1 MHSRQSRQSRH
12 SRWASC
18 LNPACP
24 LQVQAATGQ
33 TAAAAAAVAAV
44 VATEAKWDCNGVS
57 QDSQGFTPSELA
69 EEIADGRLQPLQ
81 DVIPLSHAGIPR
93 SAGDVVQRWKAAL
106 DYAHQQA
113 KLAGELCGSCGWFEI
128 HKPMS
133 RRQGGHPRGRCG
145 GGGDFEESCE
155 GMCRGWLRVRAQ
167 VQGGVGRVWGTG
179 DVADMPSPCYGQS
192 VCNLPA
198 C

>member
-1 MHSRQSRQSRH
+1 MNSNTAGTAGTACTARTAATAAIAGIAGRPVSQSS
-12 SRWASC
+12 
-18 LNPACP
+18 ACS

-57 QDSQGFTPSELA
+57 QDSHSFTPSELA

-93 SAGDVVQRWKAAL
+93 SAGDVVQAWKAAL

-113 KLAGELCGSCGWFEI
+113 KLAGELWWSC
-128 HKPMS
+128 
-133 RRQGGHPRGRCG
+133 
-145 GGGDFEESCE
+145 
-155 GMCRGWLRVRAQ
+155 
-167 VQGGVGRVWGTG
+167 VWW
-179 DVADMPSPCYGQS
+179 V
-192 VCNLPA
+192 
-198 C
+198 